1 MGRLMVMSF
10 YTFLW
15 WLEYFLF
22 YRVYLYIT
30 IFKVVALTWDK
41 SQVFKLTRLFQK
53 RAGKDQPT
61 RFTTTLT
68 KWLQATIL
76 GTNEWWIIQHLLK
89 YYIVLCDD
97 CKAKVSP
104 ACPNSIFITLTQF

>member
-1 MGRLMVMSF
+1 MAR
-10 YTFLW
+10 
-15 WLEYFLF
+15 
-22 YRVYLYIT
+22 
-30 IFKVVALTWDK
+30 TWDK
-41 SQVFKLTRLFQK
+41 SQVFKLTKLFQK
-53 RAGKDQPT
+53 KTGKDQPT

-68 KWLQATIL
+68 KGPQATIL

-89 YYIVLCDD
+89 YYIVLYDD